1 MIINENFKSQ
11 EDEVV
16 DKMWIIE
23 RGKFERKEGI
33 W

>member
-23 RGKFERKEGI
+23 KGKFERKGEI

>member
-23 RGKFERKEGI
+23 KEKFERKGGI

>member
-23 RGKFERKEGI
+23 RGKFERKGGI